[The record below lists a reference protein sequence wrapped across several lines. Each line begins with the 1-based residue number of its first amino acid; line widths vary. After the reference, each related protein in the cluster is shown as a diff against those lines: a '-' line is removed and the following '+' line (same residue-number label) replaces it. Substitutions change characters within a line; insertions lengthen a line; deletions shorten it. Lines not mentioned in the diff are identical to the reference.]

1 MPMSERDEGLCRWGS
16 GAAESRLRSEI
27 GTRDASDV
35 DMHANQLTVSLET
48 VRKLVDE
55 QFPEWR
61 GLPIRGV
68 ASQGT
73 VNALFRIGDKFLAR
87 FPLEPGDVGSTWRS
101 LQSEAQ
107 AARELLGRT
116 RFPTP
121 EPVALGEPGAGYPL
135 PWSVQTWLPGTLATD
150 EDPGESVAFAHD
162 LAEFIYGV
170 RAIDTRGRAFSGR
183 GRGGGLRSHDAWMET
198 CFERSEQ
205 LLDVPQLRRTWAIM
219 RVLPRSARD
228 VMTHGDLIPGNVL
241 VSNGRLAGVIDVGG
255 MGPADPALDLV
266 GAWHLLEAGPRQV
279 LRDDLKC
286 EDLEWERGK
295 AWAFE
300 QSMGAVWYYVES
312 NPAMSLMGQRTLQR
326 IMADTPSS

>member
-1 MPMSERDEGLCRWGS
+1 
-16 GAAESRLRSEI
+16 
-27 GTRDASDV
+27 
-35 DMHANQLTVSLET
+35 MHANQLTVSLET

-61 GLPIRGV
+61 GLPVRGV

-73 VNALFRIGDKFLAR
+73 VNALFRIGDTFLAR
-87 FPLEPGDVGSTWRS
+87 FPLEPADVGPTWRW

-135 PWSVQTWLPGTLATD
+135 AWSVQTWLPGTVATD

-162 LAEFIYGV
+162 LAEFIHGV

-183 GRGGGLRSHDAWMET
+183 GRGGELRSHDAWMET

-205 LLDVPQLRRTWAIM
+205 LLDVPQLRRTWAMM

-241 VSNGRLAGVIDVGG
+241 VSSGCLAGVIDVGG
-255 MGPADPALDLV
+255 MRPADPALDLV

-279 LRDDLKC
+279 LHDDLRC

-312 NPAMSLMGQRTLQR
+312 NPAMSLMGQRTLRR
-326 IMADTPSS
+326 IIADTSSS

>member
-1 MPMSERDEGLCRWGS
+1 M
-16 GAAESRLRSEI
+16 
-27 GTRDASDV
+27 RDASDV
-35 DMHANQLTVSLET
+35 DMHANQLTVSVES

-61 GLPIRGV
+61 GLPIRAN

-87 FPLEPGDVGSTWRS
+87 FPLEPREVESTRRW
-101 LQSEAQ
+101 LQSEAA

-121 EPVALGEPGAGYPL
+121 EPVAVGEPGAGYPL
-135 PWSVQTWLPGTLATD
+135 PWSVQTWLPGTVATD
-150 EDPGESVAFAHD
+150 EDPGQSAAFARD
-162 LAEFIYGV
+162 LAEFIHGV
-170 RAIDTRGRAFSGR
+170 RAIDTHGRAFSGT
-183 GRGGGLRSHDAWMET
+183 GRGGDLRSHDAWMET

-205 LLDVPQLRRTWAIM
+205 LLDVPRLRRTWAIM
-219 RVLPRSARD
+219 RDLPRSDPD

-241 VSNGRLAGVIDVGG
+241 VCGGRLAGVIDVGG

-266 GAWHLLEAGPRQV
+266 GAWHLLETGPRQV
-279 LRDDLKC
+279 LRDDLNC
-286 EDLEWERGK
+286 DDLDWERGK

-312 NPAMSLMGQRTLQR
+312 NPAMSLMGRRTLQR
-326 IMADTPSS
+326 ILADTSSS

>member
-1 MPMSERDEGLCRWGS
+1 
-16 GAAESRLRSEI
+16 
-27 GTRDASDV
+27 
-35 DMHANQLTVSLET
+35 MHANQLTVTPET

-61 GLPIRGV
+61 GLHVKGV
-68 ASQGT
+68 PSQGT
-73 VNALFRIGDKFLAR
+73 VNALFRIGDEYLAR
-87 FPLEPGDVGSTWRS
+87 FPLEPGDVGSTRKW

-121 EPVALGEPGAGYPL
+121 QPMALGEPGAGYPL
-135 PWSVQTWLPGTLATD
+135 PWSVQTWLPGTVATD
-150 EDPGESVAFAHD
+150 EDPGASVTFARD
-162 LAEFIYGV
+162 LAEFIHGV
-170 RAIDTRGRAFSGR
+170 RAIGTCGRAFSGK
-183 GRGGGLRSHDAWMET
+183 GRGGDLRSHDAWMKT

-205 LLDVPQLRRTWAIM
+205 LLDAPRLRRTWALM

-241 VSNGRLAGVIDVGG
+241 VSSGHLAGVIDVGG

-279 LRDDLKC
+279 FRDDLQC
-286 EDLEWERGK
+286 EELEWERGK

-300 QSMGAVWYYVES
+300 QSMGAIWYYVES
-312 NPAMSLMGQRTLQR
+312 NPAMSLMGQRTLRR
-326 IMADTPSS
+326 IMADTSLS